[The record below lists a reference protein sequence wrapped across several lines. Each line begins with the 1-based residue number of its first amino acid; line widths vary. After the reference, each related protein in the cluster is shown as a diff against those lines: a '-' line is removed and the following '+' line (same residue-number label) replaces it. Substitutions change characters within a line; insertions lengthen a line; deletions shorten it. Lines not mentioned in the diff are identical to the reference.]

1 MQESNTV
8 WINMYVPLI
17 NILFERSKEFRSRMS
32 EYTHVLV
39 DEVQA
44 RLTPLSTLC
53 ACALL
58 RVALTHT
65 FHTATRFLTLVYDYS
80 CTGLA

>member
-44 RLTPLSTLC
+44 LSLI
-53 ACALL
+53 
-58 RVALTHT
+58 HI
-65 FHTATRFLTLVYDYS
+65 
-80 CTGLA
+80 